1 MPSPSHARPPP
12 PSPPPSGLG
21 MLGGLKIA
29 PSTLPRDPP
38 PSFSASPAASC
49 PPAPARGST
58 AAAGNERDEAD
69 AAQATST
76 GAPRCAFVKRRPGR
90 TISTATR
97 PTRLWLFPRTTT
109 TSIMYRPGA
118 RGRPWTRPVKRMRF
132 SPLTPATRLRPMT
145 SHAPSAERTTRSTSP
160 ARVSRKLITVPRRA
174 AGPCAEKRV
183 LVTRTLRASA
193 ERRAASVRGALP
205 VAAPG
210 AGVADG
216 AAPGC
221 GVTGRGGT
229 PRRSGGAGG
238 SAGGGGAGGSSGGG
252 GKGGGGSGGGG
263 GKGGSGGGGG
273 KGGGAVTVGSV
284 KVGSRSPCAGPV
296 RTTAAK
302 SPAQPMN
309 ASKINRR
316 MSYLPPSQRAG
327 RAFRYGLSRGRGS
340 SCRRE
345 SRAPSRSA

>member
-1 MPSPSHARPPP
+1 
-12 PSPPPSGLG
+12 
-21 MLGGLKIA
+21 
-29 PSTLPRDPP
+29 
-38 PSFSASPAASC
+38 
-49 PPAPARGST
+49 
-58 AAAGNERDEAD
+58 
-69 AAQATST
+69 
-76 GAPRCAFVKRRPGR
+76 
-90 TISTATR
+90 
-97 PTRLWLFPRTTT
+97 
-109 TSIMYRPGA
+109 
-118 RGRPWTRPVKRMRF
+118 
-132 SPLTPATRLRPMT
+132 
-145 SHAPSAERTTRSTSP
+145 
-160 ARVSRKLITVPRRA
+160 VPRRA
-174 AGPCAEKRV
+174 PGPRAEKRV
-183 LVTRTLRASA
+183 LVTRTLRASG

-216 AAPGC
+216 AAPGR

-229 PRRSGGAGG
+229 PPRSGGAGG

-252 GKGGGGSGGGG
+252 GKGGGG
-263 GKGGSGGGGG
+263 KGGSGGGGG
-273 KGGGAVTVGSV
+273 KGGGGGAVTVGSV

-327 RAFRYGLSRGRGS
+327 RAFRYGLNRGRGS